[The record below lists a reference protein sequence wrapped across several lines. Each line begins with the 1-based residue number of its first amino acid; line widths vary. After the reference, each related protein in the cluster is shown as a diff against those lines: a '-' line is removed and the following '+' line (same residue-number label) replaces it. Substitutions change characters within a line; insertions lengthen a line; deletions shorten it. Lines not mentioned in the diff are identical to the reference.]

1 LISASEILFLRPDS
15 SSYPRT
21 CARHAHACLLAL
33 LIVGNGECVTAQTR
47 PATAAEIEVVVAE
60 LLASN
65 AEWQRN
71 DRDYR
76 RQRDQG
82 RLSGS
87 EAAEFAQFVAGL
99 RHRML
104 ADCERVRDL
113 GGDPSELAIDCG
125 EVDSR
130 TDGSA
135 GIVALPEGGP
145 ALTEEEKSASL
156 DNELREIEADLD
168 ELLATRQN
176 ELSVIRRSPSS
187 SVSASGGRSAGRRNG
202 DRNGGQ
208 SGGQNSAGGGA
219 AAGDGKRGG
228 ESGEMAN
235 ARNAETSAGTG
246 GSSAGEPGAG
256 PGSAKSGAPRSARRG
271 SGKWDG
277 VDDDILARQLR
288 EAAESE
294 PDPVLKDKLWEE
306 YRKYKESTR

>member
-1 LISASEILFLRPDS
+1 VPVSAYLRTL
-15 SSYPRT
+15 RMAVAQIG
-21 CARHAHACLLAL
+21 ARPAHACFLAL
-33 LIVGNGECVTAQTR
+33 LIVGNGQCAAAQER
-47 PATAAEIEVVVAE
+47 PATAAQIEVVTAE

-82 RLSGS
+82 HLSES

-104 ADCERVRDL
+104 VDCGRLRDL
-113 GGDPSELAIDCG
+113 RGDPSEHAIDCA
-125 EVDSR
+125 ELDSE

-135 GIVALPEGGP
+135 RIAVLREGGP
-145 ALTEEEKSASL
+145 ALTEEEKSAAL
-156 DNELREIEADLD
+156 DNELREIEAELD

-202 DRNGGQ
+202 DQNGDQG
-208 SGGQNSAGGGA
+208 GGQNSGGA
-219 AAGDGKRGG
+219 AATGDGKRGG

-246 GSSAGEPGAG
+246 GSSPGESGAG
-256 PGSAKSGAPRSARRG
+256 PGSAKSGAPRSAQRG

>member
-1 LISASEILFLRPDS
+1 MSHI
-15 SSYPRT
+15 

-33 LIVGNGECVTAQTR
+33 LIVGNGECVAAQAR

-60 LLASN
+60 LIASN
-65 AEWQRN
+65 AEWRRN

-82 RLSGS
+82 HLSGS

-104 ADCERVRDL
+104 ADCERLRDL

-125 EVDSR
+125 EVDSQA
-130 TDGSA
+130 DGSA
-135 GIVALPEGGP
+135 GSAVLPEGGP

-156 DNELREIEADLD
+156 DNELREIEAELD
-168 ELLATRQN
+168 ELLAIRQN

-187 SVSASGGRSAGRRNG
+187 SVSAIGGRSAGRRNG
-202 DRNGGQ
+202 DQNGGQ
-208 SGGQNSAGGGA
+208 GGGQNSAGGGA
-219 AAGDGKRGG
+219 AATGDGKRGG
-228 ESGEMAN
+228 ESGEMAD

-246 GSSAGEPGAG
+246 GNSAGESGAG
-256 PGSAKSGAPRSARRG
+256 PGSAKSGAPRSAQRG

-277 VDDDILARQLR
+277 ADDDILARQLR

-294 PDPVLKDKLWEE
+294 PDSVLKDKLWEE